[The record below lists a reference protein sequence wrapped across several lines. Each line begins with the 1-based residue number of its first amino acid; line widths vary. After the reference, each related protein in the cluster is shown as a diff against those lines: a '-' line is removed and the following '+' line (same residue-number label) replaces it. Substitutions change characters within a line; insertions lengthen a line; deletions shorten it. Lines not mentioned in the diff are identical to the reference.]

1 MAASACG
8 SASRARHSS
17 LQQAR
22 QIPVPLRI
30 ILADDHPFVL
40 LGFRAMLAT
49 RVGVS
54 IVGQALTPRALLEL
68 LQHTPCDV
76 LVTDLCMP
84 DPHDVIGD
92 GLGLVRFLRREWP
105 LLRVVVITALT
116 NPSIL
121 RAVVAD
127 GAVSALGKA
136 ESMDSL
142 WHAIKAS
149 VNGAR
154 YLGRSI
160 AEALAQPRHDERPAL
175 PAARL
180 SARHAEIVERF
191 VSGQSVAEIAAE
203 LGCHRRTISRQKREA
218 MVMLGVTNNPGL
230 FSRVYAAGIPKIDSY
245 I

>member
-1 MAASACG
+1 M
-8 SASRARHSS
+8 
-17 LQQAR
+17 
-22 QIPVPLRI
+22 QIPVHLRI

-49 RVGVS
+49 RVGVT
-54 IVGQALTPRALLEL
+54 IVGQALTPCALIEL

-84 DPHDVIGD
+84 DPNGATED
-92 GLGLVRFLRREWP
+92 GLGLVRRLRADWP
-105 LLRVVVITALT
+105 LLRVVVITTLT
-116 NPSIL
+116 NAVLL

-136 ESMDSL
+136 ESMDAL
-142 WHAIKAS
+142 WQAISAS

-160 AEALAQPRHDERPAL
+160 AEALAHSRDDERPLL
-175 PAARL
+175 PAPRL
-180 SARHAEIVERF
+180 STRHAEVVKRF
-191 VSGQSVAEIAAE
+191 VSGQSVAEIAAA
-203 LGCHRRTISRQKREA
+203 LGCHSRTVSRQKREA
-218 MVMLGVTNNPGL
+218 MVALGVTNNAGL
-230 FSRVYAAGIPKIDSY
+230 FSRAYADGILKIDSY